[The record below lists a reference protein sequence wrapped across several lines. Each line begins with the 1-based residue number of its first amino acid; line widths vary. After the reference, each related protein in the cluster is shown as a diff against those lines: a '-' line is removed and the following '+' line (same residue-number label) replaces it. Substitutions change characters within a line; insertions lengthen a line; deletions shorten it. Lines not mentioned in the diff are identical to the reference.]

1 MHCFKE
7 NINRLK
13 ELTMSRGGIHMDPV
27 LTGIATGVIVK
38 GAKFLYGQAKNFL
51 SAWRERRR
59 NPDAPLAD
67 VLEPP
72 KEVTLGDAR
81 PLSEPIDEAMVVA
94 IEGLKKLVK
103 RVTDEKVDSDSPEAR
118 AAVAD
123 LRELLEIALR
133 SPITFAGE
141 APRSLDVSDIDV
153 RVKKVAGRV
162 AIVRSNLEKLEN
174 IKVKR
179 IRIDADDVEESGD
192 LTVVDLK

>member
-1 MHCFKE
+1 
-7 NINRLK
+7 
-13 ELTMSRGGIHMDPV
+13 MDPV